1 MACRTSLSLSWR
13 VYAVAAAGILNL
25 WLALQPLCAQTFDA
39 TNLRTP
45 IDPQVPWLLHAGDNP
60 DYARP
65 DFDDSQWARF
75 TPATSLKTVFPNDH
89 PETVWYRLHVKV
101 APDETGLALSE
112 WNISSAFEIYLNGQ
126 KIIQNGRVAPFVPY
140 TFDGRLLKR
149 IPDADIASGSLVF
162 AMRVH
167 ISTLDWTGPF
177 PGYYYTNF
185 TLGQQEA
192 LSDHLWMHVI
202 GDNALGWFYRLVGLG
217 LGVVALALFL
227 AQPRQ
232 REYLWIFLMAFTLA
246 LQMPLEF
253 YRLFHNLPSA
263 WEYISQPLQIASLV
277 FETLMYFALLRIRF
291 GRWIRILLA
300 IAAAG
305 MLFSMVGRAKGL
317 GTGLDSLV
325 ALAPEIVLLTCV
337 IPILLIVN
345 FRRGNREA
353 GILLVP
359 AVLSSLGIYLTVS
372 IFFLEQVPA
381 FAEAGYRLG
390 QVVYALKWGPVTLS
404 FEDVANCLFV
414 LSLAVVMVVRSTRI
428 SRQQALI
435 EGELAAAR
443 EVQQVILPERVE
455 AVPGFR
461 IESAYQP
468 AQQVGGDFFQ
478 ILPGPEGSLL
488 VIIGD
493 VAGKGLPAAMLVSV
507 LVGAIRGAVE
517 YTSDPAEL
525 LANLNERLTG
535 RAGGG
540 FSTALVARIAA
551 NGQVALAN
559 AGHLP
564 PYLDGDEV
572 ELPGALPL
580 GIKPGLRYET
590 IRFVLPAGSR
600 LTLYSDG
607 IVEAQNQRGELFG
620 FDRGRQLS
628 TQPVEAIVEAAREFG
643 QQDDMTVIAITRDE
657 AVATAA

>member
-628 TQPVEAIVEAAREFG
+628 TQPVEAIVEAAKEFG

>member
-45 IDPQVPWLLHAGDNP
+45 IDPQVQWLLHAGDNP

-75 TPATSLKTVFPNDH
+75 TPSTSLKTVFLNNH

-126 KIIQNGRVAPFVPY
+126 KFIQNGEVTPFVPY

-177 PGYYYTNF
+177 PGYFYTNF

-202 GDNALGWFYRLVGLG
+202 GDNAVGWFYRLVGLG
-217 LGVVALALFL
+217 LGVVALSLFL

-263 WEYISQPLQIASLV
+263 WEYVSQPLQIASLV
-277 FETLMYFALLRIRF
+277 FEMLMYFALLRIRF

-300 IAAAG
+300 VAAAG
-305 MLFSMVGRAKGL
+305 MLFSMIGRAKGV

-325 ALAPEIVLLTCV
+325 ALAPEIALLTCV
-337 IPILLIVN
+337 IPALLIVHL
-345 FRRGNREA
+345 RRGNREA

-359 AVLSSLGIYLTVS
+359 AVLSSLGIYLGVL
-372 IFFLEQVPA
+372 IFLLEQVPA
-381 FAEAGYRLG
+381 FAEVGYHLG

-404 FEDVANCLFV
+404 FEDVANCFFV

-428 SRQQALI
+428 SRQQALL

-443 EVQQVILPERVE
+443 EVQQVILPEQVE

-564 PYLDGDEV
+564 PYLDGNEV

-607 IVEAQNQRGELFG
+607 IVEAQNTRGELFG